1 MWQLATSKADNYMA
15 SQKVKKTSAKTSKAA
30 TAGRYAA
37 APKTAR
43 CQDSEQSRLN
53 FRLAPT
59 VKERVVKA
67 AALSGQDLTEFAVA
81 TLSEKANL
89 IIEQHDN
96 LLLGSEEH
104 EFFLKALVD
113 TTVSEPSERS
123 RTAAERYRQGTRKGV
138 RYTLAD

>member
-1 MWQLATSKADNYMA
+1 MA
-15 SQKVKKTSAKTSKAA
+15 SQKVKKTSAKTGKATA
-30 TAGRYAA
+30 AGRYTAT
-37 APKTAR
+37 PKTVR
-43 CQDSEQSRLN
+43 RQDSEQSRLN

-104 EFFLKALVD
+104 EFFLKALTD
-113 TTVSEPSERS
+113 TTMPEPSEHS
-123 RTAAERYRQGTRKGV
+123 LKAAERYRQGTRKGV

>member
-1 MWQLATSKADNYMA
+1 MATLKTKKSGEK
-15 SQKVKKTSAKTSKAA
+15 STKV
-30 TAGRYAA
+30 TAGSGAHTVQSHSA
-37 APKTAR
+37 
-43 CQDSEQSRLN
+43 EQSRMN

-59 VKERVVKA
+59 VKERVMKA

-81 TLSEKANL
+81 TLSEKASL

-104 EFFLKALVD
+104 EFFLKVLAD
-113 TTVSEPSERS
+113 TTVAEPSERS